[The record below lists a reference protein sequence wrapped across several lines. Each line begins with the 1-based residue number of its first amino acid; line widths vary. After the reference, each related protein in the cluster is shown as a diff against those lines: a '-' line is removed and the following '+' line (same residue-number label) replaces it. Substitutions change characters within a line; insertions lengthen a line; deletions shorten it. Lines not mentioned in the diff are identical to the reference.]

1 MDRLMSENEINLPDI
16 LIDLGL
22 AFDQYE
28 DALVRHDVS
37 GLDKFFWYN
46 PMTVRYGIAENTYGG
61 EAIRAY
67 RKACAPVPPGRRII
81 HKVITTFGRNFG
93 TVSAEF
99 NSPDSEQTG
108 RQMQTWIRFPEGW
121 RIVAAHVSVI

>member
-1 MDRLMSENEINLPDI
+1 MDQLMSEHEINLPDV
-16 LIDLGL
+16 LIDLDL
-22 AFDQYE
+22 VFNQYE
-28 DALVRHDVS
+28 DALVRHDVTA
-37 GLDKFFWYN
+37 LDKFFWYD
-46 PMTVRYGIAENTYGG
+46 PKTVRYGVTENLYGG

-67 RKACAPVPPGRRII
+67 RMACAPVSPGRRII
-81 HKVITTFGRNFG
+81 HKVITSFGCGFG

-99 NSPDSEQTG
+99 TVPNSEQIG

>member
-1 MDRLMSENEINLPDI
+1 MDQLMSEYEINLPDV
-16 LIDLGL
+16 LIDLDL

-28 DALVRHDVS
+28 DALVRHDVTA
-37 GLDKFFWYN
+37 LDKFFWYD
-46 PMTVRYGIAENTYGG
+46 PKTVRYGVTENIYGG

-67 RKACAPVPPGRRII
+67 RMACAPVPSRRRII
-81 HKVITTFGRNFG
+81 HKVITSFGRNFG

-99 NSPDSEQTG
+99 TVPDSEQIG